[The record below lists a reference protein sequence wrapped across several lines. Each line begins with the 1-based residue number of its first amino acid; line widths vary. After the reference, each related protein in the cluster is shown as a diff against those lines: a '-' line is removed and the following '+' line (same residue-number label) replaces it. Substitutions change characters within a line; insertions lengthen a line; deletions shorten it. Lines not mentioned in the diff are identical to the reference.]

1 MSNYKLG
8 YFIVPTDE
16 NSTGV
21 KIKDKFGSIR
31 YSINPQM
38 VTVMFVKVNVINVR
52 TKSSNNS
59 ILIDFATN
67 SEAKLALVE
76 LRLEMDKI
84 KNRIIKEEIKQE
96 TLIQQLDTGADF
108 LSIYTSGTQSSGTQ
122 SGTQSGGTQ
131 SNLTM
136 TDRITQ
142 LVSKISDD
150 FNFLKNQENIQI
162 SLNPVD
168 DFDESIDDHIDILD
182 YEFFDKSDGIPNIY
196 INGVYLFL
204 GTSSES
210 IAYIS
215 DGNNIYN
222 TIEPNTRL
230 YINPYLLDY
239 PIETTD
245 VITLHYMKN

>member
-84 KNRIIKEEIKQE
+84 KNRIIKETEKV
-96 TLIQQLDTGADF
+96 DSRSRSWYDF
-108 LSIYTSGTQSSGTQ
+108 Y
-122 SGTQSGGTQ
+122 
-131 SNLTM
+131 
-136 TDRITQ
+136 
-142 LVSKISDD
+142 
-150 FNFLKNQENIQI
+150 
-162 SLNPVD
+162 
-168 DFDESIDDHIDILD
+168 
-182 YEFFDKSDGIPNIY
+182 
-196 INGVYLFL
+196 
-204 GTSSES
+204 
-210 IAYIS
+210 
-215 DGNNIYN
+215 
-222 TIEPNTRL
+222 
-230 YINPYLLDY
+230 
-239 PIETTD
+239 
-245 VITLHYMKN
+245 

>member
-1 MSNYKLG
+1 
-8 YFIVPTDE
+8 
-16 NSTGV
+16 
-21 KIKDKFGSIR
+21 
-31 YSINPQM
+31 
-38 VTVMFVKVNVINVR
+38 
-52 TKSSNNS
+52 
-59 ILIDFATN
+59 
-67 SEAKLALVE
+67 
-76 LRLEMDKI
+76 
-84 KNRIIKEEIKQE
+84 
-96 TLIQQLDTGADF
+96 
-108 LSIYTSGTQSSGTQ
+108 
-122 SGTQSGGTQ
+122 
-131 SNLTM
+131 M

-162 SLNPVD
+162 SLNPID
-168 DFDESIDDHIDILD
+168 DFDESIDDHVDVLD
-182 YEFFDKSDGIPNIY
+182 YEFVDKSDGIPNIY